1 MLWGVLFGDGMTRRP
16 RRGPAKKPLPNAAI
30 LAQRTRMVERI
41 LGILATFTIGVI
53 SSGGY
58 LGIALLMAI
67 ESACIPLPSEIIM
80 PFAGY
85 LVSTGR
91 FDLYLAATAG
101 AIGCNLGSIVAYEV
115 GKRGGRP
122 LALRWGKYVLIGPG
136 EIDAADRFFARY
148 GSIAVLIG
156 RLLPV
161 IRSFIAFP
169 AGVARMKL
177 VPFHLY
183 TFIGSWPWCFG
194 LAWVG
199 MVLGDK
205 WNSDPRVKA
214 AFHSADALIGV
225 VLVAL
230 IAFYIWHRT
239 RGLKRG

>member
-1 MLWGVLFGDGMTRRP
+1 MFE
-16 RRGPAKKPLPNAAI
+16 KI
-30 LAQRTRMVERI
+30 LAV
-41 LGILATFTIGVI
+41 LATFTIGVI

-58 LGIALLMAI
+58 VGIALLMAI

-101 AIGCNLGSIVAYEV
+101 AIGCNLGSIVAYEI

-122 LALRWGKYVLIGPG
+122 MAERWGRYLLIGPG
-136 EIDAADRFFARY
+136 ELDAADRFFARW
-148 GSIAVLIG
+148 GSMAVLIG

-177 VPFHLY
+177 VPFHVY
-183 TFIGSWPWCFG
+183 TFVGSWPWCFG

-199 MVLGDK
+199 MKLGDK
-205 WNSDPRVKA
+205 WDSDPRVKA
-214 AFHSADALIGV
+214 AFHSADLLIGAV
-225 VLVAL
+225 L
-230 IAFYIWHRT
+230 IALVGFYIWHRV
-239 RGLKRG
+239 RGLKRHP

>member
-1 MLWGVLFGDGMTRRP
+1 MFE
-16 RRGPAKKPLPNAAI
+16 KI
-30 LAQRTRMVERI
+30 LAV
-41 LGILATFTIGVI
+41 LATFTIWVI

-58 LGIALLMAI
+58 VGIAILMAI

-122 LALRWGKYVLIGPG
+122 MAERWGRYVLIGPG
-136 EIDAADRFFARY
+136 ELDAADRFFARW
-148 GSIAVLIG
+148 GSMAVLVG

-199 MVLGDK
+199 MKLGDK
-205 WNSDPRVKA
+205 WDSDPRVMA
-214 AFHSADALIGV
+214 AFHRADLLIGIV
-225 VLVAL
+225 L
-230 IAFYIWHRT
+230 IALVGFYIWHRV
-239 RGLKRG
+239 RGLKPRG